1 MHGEQPTASPT
12 SQHRAVP
19 DDSRSIVQLVKSA
32 FSDFGE
38 DECGLRAAALA
49 YFTVFSLPPL
59 LILLVMIAGTIW
71 SPQEVQRSLESQLSG
86 MMGEAG
92 GRQIHEMLVR
102 GAQAKSGLGAIT
114 SVAGLLLGATG
125 FFLNLQGALNRV
137 WEVKPDPEQGGFKA
151 FIGKRVL
158 SFGMLLGIGLLL
170 AVSLALTAAI
180 SALGGVIGPSIPKPV
195 MFAITFV
202 VDFVVLS
209 SLFAA
214 LFKYLPDAEVAW
226 RDVGVGG
233 VATGLLFVA
242 GKFAI
247 GLYLGRSDPGDA
259 FGAASALAVLLVWT
273 YYAGMIVLF
282 GAEFTQQWAVRRG
295 AGIRPEPG
303 AVRVIET
310 EQVLRPGQHQ
320 GDRAAATDRAANAGR
335 ASATPARRSGLV
347 DYLVGLPII
356 VLLLRRRG
364 R

>member
-1 MHGEQPTASPT
+1 
-12 SQHRAVP
+12 
-19 DDSRSIVQLVKSA
+19 
-32 FSDFGE
+32 
-38 DECGLRAAALA
+38 
-49 YFTVFSLPPL
+49 
-59 LILLVMIAGTIW
+59 
-71 SPQEVQRSLESQLSG
+71 
-86 MMGEAG
+86 
-92 GRQIHEMLVR
+92 MLVR

-114 SVAGLLLGATG
+114 SIVGLLLGATG

-137 WEVKPDPEQGGFKA
+137 WEVKPDPEQGGFKS

-180 SALGGVIGPSIPKPV
+180 SALGGVIGPSIPKPAMLV
-195 MFAITFV
+195 ITFV

-214 LFKYLPDAEVAW
+214 LFKYLPDAEVGW

-233 VATGLLFVA
+233 VTTGLLFVA

-247 GLYLGRSDPGDA
+247 GLYLGRSNPGDA

-282 GAEFTQQWAVRRG
+282 GAEFTQQWAMRRG
-295 AGIRPEPG
+295 GGIRPEPG
-303 AVRVIET
+303 AVHVIET
-310 EQVLRPGQHQ
+310 EQVVGPGRDS
-320 GDRAAATDRAANAGR
+320 GGKAAASDRAARLELRAGDTRRAG
-335 ASATPARRSGLV
+335 GLV
-347 DYLVGLPII
+347 DYLIGLPII
-356 VLLLRRRG
+356 VLLLRRRK